1 MSGIRRGKSRQSVLR
16 LSMRVWDLPTRL
28 FHWAIVVLI
37 ATSYVT
43 IKLDEIRY
51 HLLSGYAML
60 TLLLFRLAWG
70 FVGSDTSRFGRFLKS
85 PGAAF
90 RHLAQFRKGEPDDEI
105 GHNAAGGW
113 MVLVLLLLLAFQVGT
128 GLFSNDDVVTQGP
141 LAHLVDKSTSDRI
154 SGLHGTSFTVLLW
167 LMGLHVLA
175 VVAYAVVKRH
185 NLLRPMITGRKRLPG
200 NTRQPRMA
208 PTYLAF
214 AITLL
219 AACIVWVV
227 ATRV

>member
-37 ATSYVT
+37 ATSYIT
-43 IKLDEIRY
+43 IKLDDIRY

-60 TLLLFRLAWG
+60 TLLLFRFAWG

-85 PGAAF
+85 PAAAI
-90 RHLAQFRKGEPDDEI
+90 RHLAHFRRGEPDDEI

-141 LAHLVDKSTSDRI
+141 LAHFVDKSTSDRI
-154 SGLHGTSFTVLLW
+154 SGLHGISFTVLLW
-167 LMGLHVLA
+167 LIGLHVVA
-175 VVAYAVVKRH
+175 VLAYAVIKRH

-208 PTYLAF
+208 PSYLAL

-219 AACIVWVV
+219 AACIVWVL

>member
-1 MSGIRRGKSRQSVLR
+1 MSGIRRGRSRQSVLR

-28 FHWAIVVLI
+28 FHWAIVLLI

-43 IKLDEIRY
+43 IRLGEMRY
-51 HLLSGYAML
+51 HLLSGYAIL

-85 PGAAF
+85 PMAGF
-90 RHLAQFRKGEPDDEI
+90 RHLADFRKREPDDEI

-113 MVLVLLLLLAFQVGT
+113 MVLVMLALLAAQVGT
-128 GLFSNDDVVTQGP
+128 GLFSNDDFVTQGP
-141 LAHLVDKSTSDRI
+141 LAHFVDKAVSDRI
-154 SGLHGTSFTVLLW
+154 SGWHGLNFKLL
-167 LMGLHVLA
+167 LGAITLHVLA
-175 VVAYAVVKRH
+175 IAAYALIKRH
-185 NLLRPMITGRKRLPG
+185 NLVRPMITGRKRLPG

-208 PTYLAF
+208 SS
-214 AITLL
+214 LL
-219 AACIVWVV
+219 AAALVVLAACLVWVL